1 MADPVQ
7 VLWISLIRYK
17 TGLKPVLNNKYLKYS
32 TVLSKPEFN
41 SKFINRFD
49 INQSKSTKETNA
61 INIRIIESQHPRS
74 PTATPIAP
82 TTPSAPA
89 PPATPS
95 TTATPG
101 AASSTSSETSDET
114 QQGYIAA
121 LKDGFGFIETISHD
135 KEIFFHFSNVESKP
149 ERLEV
154 GLEVEY
160 TVFNRD
166 KGGKISAENVK
177 LLRKGTISAITG
189 KEEVLH
195 GKVVRPLRSV
205 NPDQTEYCGL
215 IQFKNEDGSGNWNI

>member
-1 MADPVQ
+1 MGTSAG
-7 VLWISLIRYK
+7 
-17 TGLKPVLNNKYLKYS
+17 TGH
-32 TVLSKPEFN
+32 VLSKPSDFT
-41 SKFINRFD
+41 SL
-49 INQSKSTKETNA
+49 
-61 INIRIIESQHPRS
+61 
-74 PTATPIAP
+74 TATS
-82 TTPSAPA
+82 SAGSSDLDSPA
-89 PPATPS
+89 SVSGTDK
-95 TTATPG
+95 
-101 AASSTSSETSDET
+101 SSSGDHGETV

-166 KGGKISAENVK
+166 KGGKVSAENVK
-177 LLRKGTISAITG
+177 LLRKGTIPPIPG

-205 NPDQTEYCGL
+205 NPDL
-215 IQFKNEDGSGNWNI
+215 IDYWFGIASLSNKKELLQVNDPVQFNADLNEEFAMNIHATREKLRAMVEAMKGQYGFLSYEVDEGRKLFFHT